1 MAVSDAYLAYLND
14 LLVWLPRLRIK
25 RMFGGAGLYSDE
37 CFFAIADDGD
47 LYLKAD
53 SESVAFYRQ
62 GGAEQF
68 TYASKGKLSHMNF
81 WSVPADIQED
91 PELLQRWVGMAID
104 TALRGR
110 K

>member
-1 MAVSDAYLAYLND
+1 MAVSDAYLAYLHD
-14 LLVWLPRLRIK
+14 LLGWLPRLRIK

-53 SESVAFYRQ
+53 SESVSFYRQ
-62 GGAEQF
+62 GDAEQF
-68 TYASKGKLSHMNF
+68 MYESKGKLSRMNF

-91 PELLQRWVGMAID
+91 PDQLRRWVGMAID
-104 TALRGR
+104 TSLRSR